1 MSNNCIIC
9 LVCIG
14 KMCNQIYGCFI
25 GRISIVNELY
35 YLYCSDIAPSGSLSL
50 ASTQTLLD
58 AAFLLMMML
67 VSLLPVLMMMMTWM
81 TMMEIT
87 VMKVM
92 SMMMK
97 VMIDTILNII
107 GVRQN
112 VRNVSKV

>member
-1 MSNNCIIC
+1 MSTNCIIC

-14 KMCNQIYGCFI
+14 KLCNQIYGCFI

-67 VSLLPVLMMMMTWM
+67 VSLLPVLMMMIWM
-81 TMMEIT
+81 DDNDGENNDEGD
-87 VMKVM
+87 VN
-92 SMMMK
+92 
-97 VMIDTILNII
+97 DDE
-107 GVRQN
+107 GDD
-112 VRNVSKV
+112 

>member
-1 MSNNCIIC
+1 MSTNCIIC

-14 KMCNQIYGCFI
+14 KLCNQIYGCFI

-67 VSLLPVLMMMMTWM
+67 VSLLPMLDDNDGDNNDEGDVNDD
-81 TMMEIT
+81 EG
-87 VMKVM
+87 
-92 SMMMK
+92 
-97 VMIDTILNII
+97 DD
-107 GVRQN
+107 
-112 VRNVSKV
+112 

>member
-67 VSLLPVLMMMMTWM
+67 VSLLPVLMMMTWM

-97 VMIDTILNII
+97 VMIDMIVNII
-107 GVRQN
+107 SVRQN
-112 VRNVSKV
+112 V